1 MEELLILNRKRGI
14 HHRMKKTVI
23 FLMTLLL
30 ILSSLAPLH
39 TSAADD
45 LTGHTY
51 EKEIRELM
59 ALGIINGY
67 KDGTIKPEREVTR
80 AEFAKMVVK
89 SFELETKLEAA
100 EFSSAAAEAMDFKD
114 VHADSWFA
122 APVMDAVK
130 AGITNGYPDNTFR
143 PNDLITRE
151 QMASMVS
158 RALLAK
164 GVLTDTDSI
173 PALAFEDN
181 ASILNDHK
189 EDVRILTHLGV
200 VKGNENNTFAP
211 KDNSKRWM
219 VALVMIRAREI
230 VFPPKPLEFQASSI
244 DADSTTVVKQFE
256 TFADAKAYVQNN
268 ADAHVVE
275 RSKQIVWMQSGLAVT
290 NAFTN
295 VYPTTALTWG
305 TGTRAS
311 QFKPYTT
318 TNTELKYLGS
328 TDKYVKVELA
338 GKVGYVAP
346 SVVRLIPTN
355 MLTGRSYY
363 EANQYGS
370 LVHRIYNHST
380 GNYASAGAIGKA
392 PAAFQAGAKYYS
404 FDGATFTTA
413 SGKLV
418 TEAHQYFSKLPLST
432 KTSYTAEELD
442 KFLTDKFPYYGKTV
456 AGKKWEVSP
465 LAGSG
470 AYFKQIEETYKVNA
484 LYLLAHALHE
494 SGWGTSVIAQDKN
507 NLFGYGAVDA
517 DPYKGAYSYATF
529 KESIQDAAERI
540 NKNYHRVEGS
550 FYNGSILGNKA
561 LGMNV
566 RYASDPLWGE
576 KIGGHMYRIDVYLGK
591 KDMYKENLG
600 FANFDD
606 TKSGLNFRSGA
617 GTTNAALYALPATG
631 IPVVITG
638 EAKDPNGVNW
648 FKVLPEEKQ
657 YQDAFVHGAY
667 IKTLP
672 IAK

>member
-1 MEELLILNRKRGI
+1 MA
-14 HHRMKKTVI
+14 
-23 FLMTLLL
+23 LLL
-30 ILSSLAPLH
+30 VLSSLTPLH

-59 ALGIINGY
+59 ALGVINGY
-67 KDGTIKPEREVTR
+67 NDGTIKPEREVTR

-100 EFSSAAAEAMDFKD
+100 EFTSAAAEIINFKD
-114 VHADSWFA
+114 VAADSWYA
-122 APVMDAVK
+122 SPVMDAVK
-130 AGITNGYPDNTFR
+130 AGITNGFPDNTFR

-158 RALLAK
+158 RAMEAK
-164 GVLTDTDSI
+164 GVLTDVDSI
-173 PALAFEDN
+173 PALSFKDN
-181 ASILNDHK
+181 AKILNDHK

-200 VKGNENNTFAP
+200 IKGNDDNTFAP

-219 VALVMIRAREI
+219 VALVMIRARDI

-244 DADSTTVVKQFE
+244 DADSTTVVRQFA
-256 TFADAKAYVQNN
+256 TFAEAKTYVQNN
-268 ADAHVVE
+268 SNAHVVE
-275 RSKQIVWMQSGLAVT
+275 RSKQIIWMQSGLAVT
-290 NAFTN
+290 NSFTN
-295 VYPTTALTWG
+295 VYPTADLKWG

-318 TNTELKYLGS
+318 TNTELKYLAS
-328 TDKYVKVELA
+328 TDKYVKIELA

-346 SVVRLIPTN
+346 SVVRMIPTQ
-355 MLTGRSYY
+355 MQKGRSYY
-363 EANQYGS
+363 ERTTDGS
-370 LVHRIYNHST
+370 LIHRIYNHST
-380 GNYASAGAIGKA
+380 GNYATAGVIGKA

-404 FDGATFTTA
+404 FDGAVFTTA
-413 SGKLV
+413 TGKLV
-418 TEAHQYFSKLPLST
+418 TESHQYFSKLPLST
-432 KTSYTAEELD
+432 KTNYTAEELD
-442 KFLTDKFPYYGKTV
+442 KFLVDKFPFYGKTV
-456 AGKKWEVSP
+456 AGKKWDVSP

-470 AYFKQIEETYKVNA
+470 SYFKQIEETYKVNA
-484 LYLLAHALHE
+484 MYLLAHALHE
-494 SGWGTSVIAQDKN
+494 SGWGTSLIAQDKN
-507 NLFGYGAVDA
+507 NLFGYGAVDS
-517 DPYKGAYSYATF
+517 DPYRGAYSYNTF

-566 RYASDPLWGE
+566 RYASDQLWGE
-576 KIGGHMYRIDVYLGK
+576 KIAGHMYRIDLYLGR
-591 KDMYKENLG
+591 KDVNKENLG
-600 FANFDD
+600 FASFDD
-606 TKSGLNFRSGA
+606 SKSGLNFRSGA
-617 GTTNAALYALPATG
+617 GTANNALYALPATG

-638 EAKDPNGVNW
+638 QAKDPNGATW
-648 FKVLPEEKQ
+648 YKVLSEQKQ
-657 YQDAFVHGAY
+657 YTDAYAHGAY

>member
-1 MEELLILNRKRGI
+1 
-14 HHRMKKTVI
+14 MKKTVI
-23 FLMTLLL
+23 FLMAMLLV
-30 ILSSLAPLH
+30 LSSLTPLQ

-59 ALGIINGY
+59 SLGIINGY

-89 SFELETKLEAA
+89 SFELETQLEAA
-100 EFSSAAAEAMDFKD
+100 EFNSAATDAIDFKD
-114 VHADSWFA
+114 VPTDSWFA
-122 APVMDAVK
+122 PSVMDAVK
-130 AGITNGYPDNTFR
+130 AGITNGYPDDTFR

-158 RALLAK
+158 RALTAK
-164 GVLTDTDSI
+164 GVLTDTEKI
-173 PALAFEDN
+173 PALSFKDN
-181 ASILNDHK
+181 SSILNVHK

-200 VKGNENNTFAP
+200 LKGNTDNTFAP

-219 VALVMIRAREI
+219 VALVMIRARDI

-244 DADSTTVVKQFE
+244 DADSTTVVKQFA

-268 ADAHVVE
+268 ANAHVVE

-290 NAFTN
+290 NAYTE
-295 VYPTTALTWG
+295 VYPTADLKWG

-328 TDKYVKVELA
+328 TDKYIKVELA
-338 GKVGYVAP
+338 GKVGYVKP
-346 SVVRLIPTN
+346 SVVRLIPTQ

-380 GNYASAGAIGKA
+380 GNYATAGAIGKA
-392 PAAFQAGAKYYS
+392 PAVFQPGTKYYS
-404 FDGATFTTA
+404 FDGATFTTE

-418 TEAHQYFSKLPLST
+418 TVAHQYFSNLPLST

-442 KFLTDKFPYYGKTV
+442 KFLTDSFPYYGKTV
-456 AGKKWEVSP
+456 AGKKWDVSP

-470 AYFKQIEETYKVNA
+470 AYFKQIEETHKVNA
-484 LYLLAHALHE
+484 LYLLAHAIHE
-494 SGWGTSVIAQDKN
+494 SGWGTSLIAQDKN
-507 NLFGYGAVDA
+507 NLFGYGAVDS
-517 DPYKGAYSYATF
+517 DPYRGAYSYATF
-529 KESIQDAAERI
+529 KESILDAAVRI
-540 NKNYHRVEGS
+540 NKNYHQVEGS
-550 FYNGSILGNKA
+550 YYNGSILGNKA

-591 KDMYKENLG
+591 KDMFKENLG
-600 FANFDD
+600 FASFND
-606 TKSGLNFRSGA
+606 TESGLNFRSGA
-617 GTTNAALYALPATG
+617 GTENAALYALPATG

-638 EAKDPNGVNW
+638 EAKDSKGATW
-648 FKVLPEEKQ
+648 FKVLSEQKQ
-657 YQDAFVHGAY
+657 YTDAYAHGAY
-667 IKTLP
+667 IKQLP
-672 IAK
+672 LAK